1 MFVAPKGGKTQVF
14 MSESFVLTRLLVKLF
29 GGVLASGIHAV
40 GVPTDKASEQ
50 ASAILSAFSLEVLVV
65 FALIAFFM
73 IVRLS
78 LSVEKPNPAQ
88 HVAELIHEV
97 IGDQAEQVIGHGSER
112 FQAYVTCIFLF
123 VLINNLVGLI
133 PGIAAPTTM
142 MQVTLGLAIPTFLY
156 YNYFGIREQGV
167 VGYIKHFAG
176 PVWWMAW
183 LIFPIE
189 LVSHVARIMSLSVR
203 LYANMFAGDLVT
215 LVFFSL
221 FPVGIPVIF
230 LGLHLAVSLI
240 QAFVFMLLTMIYLSL
255 AVAHEH

>member
-1 MFVAPKGGKTQVF
+1 MPETFLLV
-14 MSESFVLTRLLVKLF
+14 RLLNDLLM
-29 GGVLASGIHAV
+29 GVEVRAFQAIGLTQTVAAEKAAGIN
-40 GVPTDKASEQ
+40 Q
-50 ASAILSAFSLEVLVV
+50 ALGMELLIVAG
-65 FALIAFFM
+65 LIAFFVL
-73 IVRLS
+73 VRVS

-88 HVAELIHEV
+88 QIAEMIHEA
-97 IGDQAEQVIGHGSER
+97 IGGQAEQVIGHGYAS

-123 VLINNLVGLI
+123 VLLNNLSGLI
-133 PGIAAPTTM
+133 PGITAPTTSM
-142 MQVTLGLAIPTFLY
+142 MVTLGLAVPTFLY
-156 YNYFGIREQGV
+156 YNYQGV
-167 VGYIKHFAG
+167 RAQGPVGYLKHFAG

-189 LVSHVARIMSLSVR
+189 IVSHLARVMSLSVR

-221 FPVGIPVIF
+221 IPIGIPVIF
-230 LGLHLAVSLI
+230 LGLHIFVSVI